1 MPETH
6 AKDSTRDVVGRILL
20 NNKVAMA
27 VALLLV
33 ASIITFNLVPSIFG
47 VPTTLLLIW
56 FLAWLMRTKWTDLG
70 IRRPPHWGKTIAIG
84 VGVAVVSQA
93 FTGLVLLPLFQRL
106 GLGSPDYSGFE
117 NIKGNVGAM
126 LMYLMVSWTIAGI
139 GEEIIYR
146 GFLMEQLARLI
157 GGKAKWVLSLVL
169 VSALFG
175 LGHAYQGAVGVYL
188 TAYSA
193 LVYGVLYISRGRN
206 LWYSIIA
213 HGTADTIAF
222 LALYTGL
229 MQSLL

>member
-1 MPETH
+1 MSETH
-6 AKDSTRDVVGRILL
+6 AKDSIRDVVGRILL
-20 NNKVAMA
+20 NNKVAMG

-33 ASIITFNLVPSIFG
+33 ASINTFDLVPREFG
-47 VPTTLLLIW
+47 VPVTLLLIW
-56 FLAWLMRTKWTDLG
+56 ILTWLMRGRWAGLG
-70 IRRPPHWGKTIAIG
+70 IRRPPHWGKAIAIG

-93 FTGLVLLPLFQRL
+93 FAGIVLLPLFQRL

-117 NIKGNVGAM
+117 SVRGNVSAM
-126 LMYLMVSWTIAGI
+126 LLWLTISWTTAGF

-146 GFLMEQLARLI
+146 GFFMEQIAHLF
-157 GGKAKWVLSLVL
+157 GGKPKWVLSLVL
-169 VSALFG
+169 VSAIFG

-193 LVYGVLYISRGRN
+193 LVYGVLYIVRDRN
-206 LWYSIIA
+206 LWYSIFA